1 MLSAIPII
9 THQHNA
15 SLQQVVVLYIYRL
28 HVRSLSTSKHVQYSA
43 NHSTTYLAI
52 FDISSSEH

>member
-1 MLSAIPII
+1 M
-9 THQHNA
+9 QH

-52 FDISSSEH
+52 FDISSYEH